1 MLAYRAQPT
10 LSRLTSCSPWNWNRP
25 QLRYGGNNRSLGVGV
40 KHQKFTK
47 VAANYNMGS
56 GKPDPHKMEEWWR
69 RPGWNDMDMNQHVNN
84 VKYFEWILE
93 GAPSW
98 ITSTHQLSSINLEF
112 RKECGMDA
120 TLKSLS
126 KYIGNYNSESDC
138 PTNGNGKGLI
148 EVEHSLRL
156 ENGLEVVRGR
166 TLWNLKHLHN

>member
-1 MLAYRAQPT
+1 MVAEGTVFRQELVVRSFDVNADSKMSLVA
-10 LSRLTSCSPWNWNRP
+10 L
-25 QLRYGGNNRSLGVGV
+25 GNYL
-40 KHQKFTK
+40 Q
-47 VAANYNMGS
+47 
-56 GKPDPHKMEEWWR
+56 
-69 RPGWNDMDMNQHVNN
+69 PGWNDMDMNQHVNN

-93 GAPSW
+93 GVPSW

-156 ENGLEVVRGR
+156 DNGLEVARGR